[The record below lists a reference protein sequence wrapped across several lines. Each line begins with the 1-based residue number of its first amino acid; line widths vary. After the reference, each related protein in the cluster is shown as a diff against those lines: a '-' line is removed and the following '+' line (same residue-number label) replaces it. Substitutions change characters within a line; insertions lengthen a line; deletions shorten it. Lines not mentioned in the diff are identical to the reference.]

1 MKKTKVEVKVVHQ
14 SGENSYTHL
23 ATKKVLSRWNNQ
35 VSITSR
41 CDNQVFS
48 LKEVFQ
54 SVERK
59 EYTYGVLPLES
70 STQGTIFGV
79 YDRLLA
85 SDGKIA
91 IVGEVN
97 MEEHYSL
104 LSCANSRIEDI
115 SEVISHPH
123 ILESCA
129 EYLDMLDSRRQKRGL
144 SPMVRSGASSRYVHV
159 YVYCDICM
167 CVLRCISSIAYQN

>member
-1 MKKTKVEVKVVHQ
+1 MSSTAGGPSIKKHKIEISVVHQ
-14 SGENSYTHL
+14 SGENSYTHI
-23 ATKKVLSRWNNQ
+23 ATKKIFSPWRDQVTVSSRLELNQ
-35 VSITSR
+35 IY
-41 CDNQVFS
+41 S

-54 SVERK
+54 SVQRK
-59 EYTYGVLPLES
+59 EHTYGVLPLES

-79 YDRLLA
+79 YDQLLA

-91 IVGEVN
+91 IVGEIN

-104 LSCANSRIEDI
+104 LACPDARVEDI

-129 EYLDMLDSRRQKRGL
+129 EYLDMLDTRRRARGL
-144 SPMVRSGASSRYVHV
+144 DRIVRSGASSR
-159 YVYCDICM
+159 
-167 CVLRCISSIAYQN
+167 CV